1 VQAIFGY
8 DLVVRLVIG
17 IDAGTTGTKAVA
29 AGADTSVQASA
40 GVSYTLHIP
49 EPHRAEL
56 DPDELQRATVETLRD
71 IVRQLDLTEHE
82 VAGICL
88 SAAMHGLLP
97 FGADNRPLGPV
108 VTWADTRAD
117 DEARRLRAEPSAAD
131 LHARTGT
138 PLHPMSPLTKLMW
151 TAAHDPEL
159 HRSAPRWGGVKEL
172 ILAAL
177 VDTELTIDL
186 SCASA
191 TGLYDIHSRRWDPE
205 ALSLAGVQE
214 RRLARVVPT
223 TEIVGAL
230 RPDVARAV
238 GLPEST
244 PVIAGASDGTLAN
257 LGVGAVVEGYAAL
270 SLGTSGALRA
280 VRATPGIDDAGR
292 LFCYALT
299 EDKWV
304 IGGAVSNGASV
315 LDWLSAAVG
324 APPDRDIRTLLA
336 EAEGVPPGSAGLLA
350 LPYLLGERAPW
361 WRSGLRGAYIGLRRD
376 HDRGHLVRSVIEGV
390 AQQLALILAA
400 VRDAGVEVSEIR
412 ATGGALASDLWSTVL
427 ASALEMP
434 LRQAP
439 SSEGTAV
446 GAALLGH
453 HALGELTDL
462 DQVAEIVTLERET
475 APDPTAAETYRA
487 MRPLIERAVGGL
499 IEVFAALDKLPT
511 ESAGEVS

>member
-1 VQAIFGY
+1 MHV
-8 DLVVRLVIG
+8 LIG

-29 AGADTSVQASA
+29 AGADTSVHASA
-40 GVSYTLHIP
+40 EVSYELHIP
-49 EPHRAEL
+49 EPRRAEL
-56 DPDELQRATVETLRD
+56 DSAELQRAAVQALRD
-71 IVRQLDLTEHE
+71 VTRQLDGTGHE
-82 VAGICL
+82 VVGVCL

-97 FGADNRPLGPV
+97 FGADSTPQGPV

-117 DEARRLRAEPSAAD
+117 GEARRLRAEPAAAD

-138 PLHPMSPLTKLMW
+138 PLHPMSPLTKLIW
-151 TAAHDPEL
+151 TAVHEPEL

-172 ILAAL
+172 LLAAL
-177 VDTELTIDL
+177 VDSELTIDM

-191 TGLYDIHSRRWDPE
+191 TGLYDIHARRWDPE
-205 ALSLAGVQE
+205 ALERAGVAE
-214 RRLARVVPT
+214 YRLARVVPT
-223 TEIVGAL
+223 TEIVGPL
-230 RPDVARAV
+230 RPDVAREV
-238 GLPEST
+238 GLPEGT
-244 PVIAGASDGTLAN
+244 PVIAGASDGALAN

-270 SLGTSGALRA
+270 SVGTSGALRA
-280 VRATPGIDDAGR
+280 VRRTPGIDPAGR

-315 LDWLSAAVG
+315 LDWLAAAVG
-324 APPDRDIRTLLA
+324 APTDGAVGTLLD
-336 EAEGVPPGSAGLLA
+336 EAESVPAGSAGLLA

-361 WRSGLRGAYIGLRRD
+361 WRTGLHGAYVGLRRD
-376 HDRGHLVRSVIEGV
+376 HRRGHLVRAVIEGV

-400 VRDAGVEVSEIR
+400 VNDAGVEVAEIR
-412 ATGGALASDLWSTVL
+412 ATGGALSSSLWSTVL

-453 HALGELTDL
+453 HALGVLTDL
-462 DQVAEIVTLERET
+462 DRVAALVTLERQT
-475 APDPTAAETYRA
+475 DPDPQAAEIYRA
-487 MRPLIERAVGGL
+487 MRPLVERTVAGL
-499 IEVFAALDKLPT
+499 DEVFAGLDEFSSDSSIWET
-511 ESAGEVS
+511 VARRGAGRF

>member
-1 VQAIFGY
+1 MH
-8 DLVVRLVIG
+8 LVIG

-29 AGADTSVQASA
+29 AGADTSMHANA
-40 GVSYTLHIP
+40 EASYTLHIP

-56 DPDELQRATVETLRD
+56 DPVELQRATVETLRD
-71 IVRQLDLTEHE
+71 IVSQLAGTEHQ
-82 VAGICL
+82 VTGVCL

-97 FGADNRPLGPV
+97 FGDDGTPKGPV

-117 DEARRLRAEPSAAD
+117 DEARRLRADPSAAG

-138 PLHPMSPLTKLMW
+138 PLHPMSLLTKLMW
-151 TAAHDPEL
+151 TAAHDSEL

-172 ILAAL
+172 LLAAL
-177 VDTELTIDL
+177 VDTKLTVDL

-205 ALSLAGVQE
+205 ALERAGVDE
-214 RRLARVVPT
+214 ARLARVVPT
-223 TEIVGAL
+223 TEIVGDL

-238 GLPEST
+238 GLPEGI
-244 PVIAGASDGTLAN
+244 PVIAGASDGALAN
-257 LGVGAVVEGYAAL
+257 LGVGAVVEGCAAL
-270 SLGTSGALRA
+270 SLGTSGGLRA
-280 VRATPGIDDAGR
+280 IRRSPGIDGAGR

-299 EDKWV
+299 EEKWV

-324 APPDRDIRTLLA
+324 APPDGDASTLLA
-336 EAEGVPPGSAGLLA
+336 EAERVPAGSAGLLA

-361 WRSGLRGAYIGLRRD
+361 WRSGLRGAYVGLRRD
-376 HDRGHLVRSVIEGV
+376 HDRGHLVRAVIEGV
-390 AQQLALILAA
+390 AQQLSLILAA
-400 VRDAGVEVSEIR
+400 IKDAGVEVTEIR
-412 ATGGALASDLWSTVL
+412 ATGGALTSELWSTVL

-453 HALGELTDL
+453 HALGEIGDL
-462 DQVAEIVTLERET
+462 DEVAEIVILERET
-475 APDPTAAETYRA
+475 APDPQAAETYRA
-487 MRPLIERAVGGL
+487 MRPLIERTVAGL
-499 IEVFAALDKLPT
+499 DEVFAALDELPT
-511 ESAGEVS
+511 ESAGEVP